1 MPPALEPGPA
11 ACLGRALLRGRTV
24 FAAFLLLLSVP
35 AATDPLRVTVSIQPV
50 HSLVAGVMQGVG
62 EPRLLVAGRASPHGY
77 QMRPSNAAALYSAD
91 LIFWMGVP
99 LETFLQSALANVRPP
114 ARVVTL
120 LDTPGLTLLANRE
133 SGAWD
138 AGHGADHDHETL
150 KSAAEEQGRDPHA
163 WLSPENAA
171 RLVKHISAVLA
182 DADPENA
189 GRYAA
194 NGTAM
199 VERIDALAM
208 EISSLLAPVRGAPFI
223 MFHDAFQYFESA
235 FGLSAAG
242 ALHLEPDRAPGAR
255 RLHDLRVAIRE
266 RGVRCVFREPQFHAA
281 LVDTLTEGTEVK
293 ADVLDPLGA
302 AFPPGPDAWFQMM
315 RANAKAMAQCL
326 GKGTTA
332 PE

>member
-1 MPPALEPGPA
+1 MHRALESGPA
-11 ACLGRALLRGRTV
+11 ACLRHTMIRERPV
-24 FAAFLLLLSVP
+24 VAAFLLLLSVP
-35 AATDPLRVTVSIQPV
+35 AAADPPRVTVSIQPV

-77 QMRPSNAAALYSAD
+77 QMRPSDAAALYSAD

-114 ARVVTL
+114 ARVVAL

-138 AGHGADHDHETL
+138 AGHRADHEYEAP
-150 KSAAEEQGRDPHA
+150 KSAAEERGRDPHA

-171 RLVKHISAVLA
+171 RLVKHIAAVLA
-182 DADPENA
+182 GADPENA

-194 NGTAM
+194 NAAAM
-199 VERIDALAM
+199 GERIDALAT
-208 EISSLLAPVRGAPFI
+208 EISSLLAPVRDVPFI

-235 FGLSAAG
+235 FDLDAAG

-255 RLHDLRVAIRE
+255 RVHDLRAAIRG

-281 LVDTLTEGTEVK
+281 LVDTLMEDTGAK
-293 ADVLDPLGA
+293 AGVLDPLGA

-315 RANAKAMAQCL
+315 EANARAMAGCL
-326 GKGTTA
+326 G
-332 PE
+332 ESDS